1 MGNFRFFIVVIAI
14 GVSTFPGYFRPASAE
29 DATPPEL
36 ELTDRV
42 DSIDQAVRILQR
54 QSEID
59 KENAAIKA
67 KDASSLSAGGKDGL
81 FTLQSAD
88 KSFKLRV
95 GGYLQADGR
104 FFLNDEATL
113 RSNTFLL
120 RRVRPVLEGTVFKSY
135 DFRIMPDFGG
145 GTASIQDAYVRVSY
159 WPQARLQFGKFK
171 SPVGL
176 ERLQSGTALL
186 FAERGLPTNLVPNR
200 DVGAQLDGDLGTGAF
215 TYAIG
220 VFNGVT
226 DGGSADTEPSSNDGK
241 DVAARIFA
249 HPFKATEV
257 ESLQGLG
264 VGIAGSFGHQQGTQ
278 AAPNLPTYRTPA
290 QQTLFSYAGAV
301 AATGTTPVVPA
312 VTADG
317 TLTRLSPQAYYYWGP
332 FGLLGEYARSS
343 QEVIRGAA
351 NSAKL
356 THSAQQVAVSYVLTG
371 EAASFKGVKPKR
383 SFEPGTE
390 GWGALE
396 LKARY
401 NKLTVDEDA
410 FPTYA
415 SPTASAQEASAWA
428 VGLNWYL
435 SPAVKFFLD
444 YEVTTFKGGGG
455 GTTAAPLDRENESVI
470 LERFQIVF

>member
-1 MGNFRFFIVVIAI
+1 M
-14 GVSTFPGYFRPASAE
+14 
-29 DATPPEL
+29 
-36 ELTDRV
+36 
-42 DSIDQAVRILQR
+42 
-54 QSEID
+54 D
-59 KENAAIKA
+59 KEAAAA
-67 KDASSLSAGGKDGL
+67 KTNEASSVSAGGKDGF

-104 FFLNDEATL
+104 FFLNDEDPA

-120 RRVRPVLEGTVFKSY
+120 RRVRPVLEGTVFKYY

-145 GTASIQDAYVRVSY
+145 GTATIQDAYLRISY
-159 WPQARLQFGKFK
+159 WPQGRLQFGKFK

-186 FAERGLPTNLVPNR
+186 FVERGLPTNLVPNR
-200 DVGAQLDGDLGTGAF
+200 DVGVQLDGDLGSGVLN
-215 TYAIG
+215 YAVG

-226 DGGSADTEPSSNDGK
+226 DGGSADTEPSNNDGK

-249 HPFKATEV
+249 HPFRSTEID
-257 ESLQGLG
+257 SLKGLG
-264 VGIAGSFGHQQGTQ
+264 VGISGSLGNEQGSQ

-290 QQTLFSYAGAV
+290 QQILFSYAGAV
-301 AATGTTPVVPA
+301 AASGSTPAQPA

-317 TLTRLSPQAYYYWGP
+317 TLSRVSPQAYYYWGP

-351 NSAKL
+351 NAARL
-356 THSAQQVAVSYVLTG
+356 THTAQQVAVSYVLTG
-371 EAASFKGVKPKR
+371 EAASYKGLKPKN
-383 SFEPGTE
+383 SFEPGKE
-390 GWGALE
+390 GWGAFE

-401 NKLTVDEDA
+401 NKLSVDSDA

-415 SPTASAQEASAWA
+415 SPTTSAEEATAWA
-428 VGLNWYL
+428 AGLNWYL
-435 SPAVKFFLD
+435 SPAVKIYLD
-444 YEVTTFKGGGG
+444 YEVTTFTGGGG

-470 LERFQIVF
+470 MERFQINF

>member
-1 MGNFRFFIVVIAI
+1 MGSFRFFVLLLVAV
-14 GVSTFPGYFRPASAE
+14 GLSVASHPDRPASAQE
-29 DATPPEL
+29 TPPPEPTL
-36 ELTDRV
+36 QERFDAL
-42 DSIDQAVRILQR
+42 DQKVRILER
-54 QSEID
+54 NAELD
-59 KENAAIKA
+59 KEGAAA
-67 KDASSLSAGGKDGL
+67 RATDASSVSAGGKDGL

-104 FFLNDEATL
+104 FFLNDENPA

-120 RRVRPVLEGTVFKSY
+120 RRVRPVLEGTVFKYY

-145 GTASIQDAYVRVSY
+145 GTATLQDAYVRLSY

-186 FAERGLPTNLVPNR
+186 FVERGLPTNLVPNR
-200 DVGAQLDGDLGTGAF
+200 DVGAQLDGDLGSGAF

-301 AATGTTPVVPA
+301 AATGTTPAVPA

-317 TLTRLSPQAYYYWGP
+317 TLTRLSPQAYYYRGP
-332 FGLLGEYARSS
+332 FGMLGE
-343 QEVIRGAA
+343 
-351 NSAKL
+351 
-356 THSAQQVAVSYVLTG
+356 
-371 EAASFKGVKPKR
+371 
-383 SFEPGTE
+383 
-390 GWGALE
+390 
-396 LKARY
+396 
-401 NKLTVDEDA
+401 
-410 FPTYA
+410 
-415 SPTASAQEASAWA
+415 
-428 VGLNWYL
+428 
-435 SPAVKFFLD
+435 
-444 YEVTTFKGGGG
+444 
-455 GTTAAPLDRENESVI
+455 
-470 LERFQIVF
+470 